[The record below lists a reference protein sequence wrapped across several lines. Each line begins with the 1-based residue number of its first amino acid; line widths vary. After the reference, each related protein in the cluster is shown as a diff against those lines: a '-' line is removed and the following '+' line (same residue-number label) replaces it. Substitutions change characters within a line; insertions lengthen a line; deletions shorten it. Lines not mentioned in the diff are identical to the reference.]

1 MKNKLSSIVIVT
13 NEFGSVA
20 SVRFENRKDDR
31 DISWTNKNTLYE
43 IVEKYVK
50 EVTGVQSRNLRVS

>member
-20 SVRFENRKDDR
+20 SVRFEDRKDDK
-31 DISWTNKNTLYE
+31 DISWTNKSTLYE